1 VNDTTYF
8 FSGIFSGCPAIV
20 HIMPA
25 KSFARAG
32 YAFAEYE
39 AARHAIKQ
47 AFAHADWDGYGALA
61 IGEDTKKNALGVLNY
76 LETATHAPEV
86 TLNPNGTL
94 SFEWDTS
101 QGCGQLEIGRTRY
114 SFYVKPTGG
123 SPYVDEGEVNEVKPT
138 VGWLLDA
145 VLYPK
150 PSSPVTARVR

>member
-1 VNDTTYF
+1 MNEMTYF
-8 FSGIFSGCPAIV
+8 LSGIFPASPAVV
-20 HIMPA
+20 HVLPA
-25 KSFARAG
+25 KTSLRVG

-39 AARHAIKQ
+39 AARQAIRH
-47 AFAHADWDGYGALA
+47 AFAQADWDGYGASP
-61 IGEDTKKNALGVLNY
+61 IGEDTKENALGLLNY

-94 SFEWDTS
+94 SFEWDTN

-114 SFYVKPTGG
+114 SFYVKPRGG
-123 SPYVDEGEVNEVKPT
+123 SPYVDEGEVTEVKPT

-150 PSSPVTARVR
+150 PSSPVSARVR

>member
-1 VNDTTYF
+1 MNETYF
-8 FSGIFSGCPAIV
+8 FSGIFPSCPAIV
-20 HIMPA
+20 QMMPT
-25 KSFARAG
+25 KGFVRVG

-47 AFAHADWDGYGALA
+47 AFAQGNWDGYGALP
-61 IGEDTKKNALGVLNY
+61 IGEETKNNALGVLNY
-76 LETATHAPEV
+76 LETATNAPEV

-114 SFYVKPTGG
+114 SFYVQPKGG
-123 SPYVDEGEVNEVKPT
+123 LPYIDEGEVGEVKPL
-138 VGWLLDA
+138 VGWLVDA

-150 PSSPVTARVR
+150 PSSPVTARAR